1 MKKDFLS
8 MKDLDIREI
17 IMLFKT
23 ARAMKQH
30 PIKPL
35 LKHKNLVMLFQKPST
50 RTMVSFNVGMNHLGG
65 HTQYLNWQN
74 IQLGRGE
81 IIADTARTLSR
92 YADGIMAR
100 LYSHKDMVELAGKA
114 SVPVIN
120 GLTDLLHPCQA
131 LSDMFTIHEKLDRL
145 KGVKLCF
152 IGDGSSNVCHSL
164 MYASDKLG
172 LYMSIACPKKYRP
185 DHKITIETEDSVVI
199 HDDAERALKDADVV
213 CTDTFVSMG
222 QERLKG
228 LSMKLRALKP
238 YRLDS
243 EKMRMA
249 KSDALVMHCLP
260 AHRGQEIT
268 AEVLDGPQS
277 VVWDQAEN
285 RLHVQK
291 ALLAMML

>member
-8 MKDLDIREI
+8 IKDLDLNEI

-23 ARAMKQH
+23 AKAMKQH
-30 PIKPL
+30 TNKPV
-35 LKHKNLVMLFQKPST
+35 LKGKNLVMLFQKPST
-50 RTMVSFNVGMNHLGG
+50 RTMVSFSIGMNQLGG
-65 HTQYLNWQN
+65 NAIYLNWQN

-100 LYSHKDMVELAGKA
+100 LYSHKDMEELAAKA

-145 KGVKLCF
+145 RGVKLCF
-152 IGDGSSNVCHSL
+152 IGDGGSNVCHSL
-164 MYASDKLG
+164 MYACDKLG
-172 LYMSIACPKKYRP
+172 LYMSVACPRKYGP
-185 DHKITIETEDSVVI
+185 DHRIMIETEDSVVI
-199 HDDAERALKDADVV
+199 HEKPERALKDADVV

-222 QERLKG
+222 QEKLKG
-228 LSMKLRALKP
+228 LSLKLRALRP

-243 EKMRMA
+243 DKMRMA
-249 KSDALVMHCLP
+249 RSDALVMHCLP

-291 ALLAMML
+291 ALLTMML